1 MKSGSGKIVFT
12 IFSVCYPV
20 LIFAGLYFKI
30 QPRVLSLLLVI
41 MAAFHFSAFL
51 REKNRKTLFLFAGLL
66 GLVALVWVTNNQ
78 TILKIYPVLVNLVLL
93 GVFGASLLRPPSLA
107 FRFALM
113 QDKTLTASPAA
124 SAVEKYCFKVTVVWC
139 VFFVF
144 NAAVSWAT
152 VLAASEWAWS
162 LYNGFISYIL
172 IGLLFL
178 IEYSVRVSVR
188 KKLPKANYTPLSAWN
203 RRLYPDDK
211 ILCFEN
217 QWEDRRYR
225 TWGNFV
231 GDTAALRAKLE
242 SLPYSSWILH
252 AENVYWFLVAFTAVL
267 QTGKKPY
274 LTANRAPDFLREIRG
289 AETGILTDQE
299 IAGSFSIPECVKDF
313 SGTPGFVPVS
323 ENADLFLYTSGSTGA
338 PKAIHKKLF
347 QFESEGAELSF
358 LWGESCLSRHFVG
371 TVNHH
376 HIYGLLFSAL
386 LPVSLG
392 VPFRSERIEIPES
405 LKNFSRESL
414 VLVSSPAFLKRL
426 AESKSEDRILETPPL
441 LFSSGG
447 VLPVEAAE
455 EAKRITGT
463 FPTEIYG
470 STETGGIAYRVA
482 EKSLAWK
489 PFRVNRM
496 ELAENGCLKVFS
508 PYLNDPAGFT
518 TGDLVSFNEDGTFLL
533 KGRIDSIV
541 KIEEKR
547 ISLTEVESRIR
558 ATGLVQDVCVV
569 ALTGFREYL
578 GAALVLNRAGR
589 EQLGECTLKA
599 KNDFFKNYLSGY
611 LERTVLPK
619 KWRYPESL
627 PGDTQGKI
635 KRKEIEKLFV
645 KESQNVIVRDV
656 RVGEDK
662 MEVLL
667 TVPKSSDYYD
677 GHFNEF
683 HLLPAVVQIDL
694 VIRFSH
700 EYLQSSL
707 RFSRASRVK
716 FVKPIL
722 PDTPVCLDVSYL
734 REKGKITFNYLCPET
749 RAPFSSGVVFMTVP
763 Q

>member
-1 MKSGSGKIVFT
+1 MKSVLGKVVFT

-51 REKNRKTLFLFAGLL
+51 RGKNRKTLFLFAGLL
-66 GLVALVWVTNNQ
+66 GLVALVWVTNSE
-78 TILKIYPVLVNLVLL
+78 TTLKIYPVLVNLVLL
-93 GVFGASLLRPPSLA
+93 GVFGSTLFRPPSLV
-107 FRFALM
+107 FRFALL
-113 QDKTLTASPAA
+113 QDKTLATSPSV
-124 SAVEKYCFKVTVVWC
+124 SAVEKYCFKVTLVWC
-139 VFFVF
+139 LFFVF
-144 NAAVSWAT
+144 NGSVSWAT
-152 VLAASEWAWS
+152 VFAGSEWIWS
-162 LYNGFISYIL
+162 LYNGLISYIL

-178 IEYSVRVSVR
+178 IEYAVRVQVR
-188 KKLPKANYTPLSAWN
+188 KKYPKSNYTPLSAWH
-203 RRLYPDDK
+203 RRLYPDEK

-217 QWEDRRYR
+217 QWEEKRYR
-225 TWGNFV
+225 TWGDFV
-231 GDTAALRAKLE
+231 RDTAALRAKIN
-242 SLPYSSWILH
+242 SLPYSGWILH
-252 AENVYWFLVAFTAVL
+252 AENVYRFLVAFTAVL
-267 QTGKKPY
+267 QTGKKLY
-274 LTANRAPDFLREIRG
+274 LTANRAPDFLREIRE

-299 IAGSFSIPECVKDF
+299 IADSFSIPECVKNS
-313 SGTPGFVPVS
+313 SGTVDFVSVS
-323 ENADLFLYTSGSTGA
+323 KDSDLFLYTSGTTGA
-338 PKAIHKKLF
+338 PKAVHKKLF
-347 QFESEGAELSF
+347 QFEAEGAELSF
-358 LWGESCLSRHFVG
+358 LWGEACLSRRFVG

-386 LPVSLG
+386 LPASLG

-405 LKNFSRESL
+405 LKHFSREPL

-426 AESKSEDRILETPPL
+426 AESKLENHIFEIPPL

-447 VLPVEAAE
+447 VLPVEAAQ

-463 FPTEIYG
+463 SPAEIYG

-482 EKSLAWK
+482 EKSLAWT

-496 ELAENGCLKVFS
+496 ELTENGCLKVYS

-518 TGDLVSFNEDGTFLL
+518 TGDLVEFNEDGSFIL

-578 GAALVLNRAGR
+578 GAAVVLNRAGC
-589 EQLGECTLKA
+589 EQLGKCSLKA
-599 KNDFFKNYLSGY
+599 RNDFFKNYLSGY

-619 KWRYPESL
+619 KWRYSESL

-635 KRKEIEKLFV
+635 KRKEIEQLFV

-656 RVGEDK
+656 RVCEDK

-694 VIRFSH
+694 AIRFSH

-707 RFSRASRVK
+707 RFSKISRVK
-716 FVKPIL
+716 FVKPVL
-722 PDTPVCLDVSYL
+722 PDTPICLEASYS
-734 REKGKITFNYLCPET
+734 REKGKITFNYLCPES
-749 RAPFSSGVVFMTVP
+749 RALFSSGVIFMEVLE
-763 Q
+763 